1 MVDGYSRFGGNF
13 CFDLQGSLYVGRIP
27 FSFVSPVS
35 TSVILRELMTVKI
48 SSSVLVY
55 MFPEIFISDQME
67 FV

>member
-1 MVDGYSRFGGNF
+1 MVEGYSRFGGNF
-13 CFDLQGSLYVGRIP
+13 CFDFQGSRYVGRIP

-35 TSVILRELMTVKI
+35 TPMILCELMTVKV

-55 MFPEIFISDQME
+55 MFPKIFISDQMT